1 MKSFVDDF
9 YLLVSLLK
17 RREPFA
23 FNRFSDGELF
33 ILQNKEVLL
42 GDNVVK
48 IGDKV
53 MKGHYQKDDF
63 KHFIP
68 AEHSFYRDRL
78 VEAFRYK
85 ARNYFKGISCRCCAG
100 EADFRWQLE
109 FHGEFDENFTWANL
123 LLNGNYGRFIREMY
137 PLFNAYRTVIVC
149 NESADLTALPFLCK
163 DFRVGFNAMVND
175 YGLIETMKK
184 WIDENDVR
192 GHLFLFSAASFS
204 KLAIHQLYEYRKD
217 NTYIDIGTTLNVF
230 VQLRLTRSY
239 LKAFW
244 LGEKHKDI
252 DKICIW

>member
-9 YLLVSLLK
+9 YRLVSLLK
-17 RREPFA
+17 AGEPFA

-33 ILQNKEVLL
+33 ILQDKEVLL

-53 MKGHYQKDDF
+53 MKGHYQKEDF
-63 KHFIP
+63 KHFVP

-78 VEAFRYK
+78 VEAFRYRAK
-85 ARNYFKGISCRCCAG
+85 NYFKGISCRCCAG
-100 EADFRWQLE
+100 EADFRWQLD

-137 PLFNAYRTVIVC
+137 PLFNGYRTVFVG
-149 NESADLTALPFLCK
+149 NEKADLSALPFVVK

-175 YGLIETMKK
+175 YGLIGKMKE
-184 WIDENDVR
+184 WIGENDVR

-204 KLAIHQLYEYRKD
+204 KLAIHQLHAFRSG
-217 NTYIDIGTTLNVF
+217 NTYIDIGTTLNAF
-230 VQLRLTRSY
+230 MGMRLDRSY

-252 DKICIW
+252 DKLCIW